1 MHETKDTLQVPCC
14 SHFVLTG
21 IYFVL
26 VFSQTMCTTRFWYVS
41 CCGNDHFRAVKPGCH
56 EEPVDGETFLT
67 CTVIYIDLMCCKP
80 CSGLPREGSLALDT
94 DLTVKCITLQVEVT
108 LSYTELKSVCVLW
121 KAFLSANSG
130 RLVFIS
136 NEEGMWTD
144 SMGE

>member
-1 MHETKDTLQVPCC
+1 MHETKDTVQVPCC

-26 VFSQTMCTTRFWYVS
+26 VFSQVVHNQILVR
-41 CCGNDHFRAVKPGCH
+41 CGNDHFRAVKPGCH

-67 CTVIYIDLMCCKP
+67 CTVIYKDLMCCKP
-80 CSGLPREGSLALDT
+80 WSGLPREGSLAVDT